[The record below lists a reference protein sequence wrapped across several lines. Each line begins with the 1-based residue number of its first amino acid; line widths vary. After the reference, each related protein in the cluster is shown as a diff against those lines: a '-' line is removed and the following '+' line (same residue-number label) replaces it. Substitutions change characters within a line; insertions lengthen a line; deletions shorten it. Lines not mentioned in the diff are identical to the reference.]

1 MCHYLQYIFSSKD
14 RTWRNLCANGKA
26 KNQNQTN
33 VIFELSGCTALK
45 TGVSDC
51 IIEITGRPLN
61 GSSSCSPVWPLS
73 HLEGHCQCWK
83 TSTGFRATY
92 APIQERACIF
102 QQGKLDSVS
111 HRLFLML
118 YFLRTADSYVKYTK
132 TVVNEPWQATACGN
146 PVKPRN
152 NRRVQFFLCG
162 KAAIVSPHSTL
173 TLTTH
178 CSVPLLPKTAR
189 KPYSMCE
196 SGPWL
201 YPSPLCPALLVM
213 TMIATVLWLKY
224 IVNIAYIATWSMCTQ
239 CSWPQRSFYSS
250 EAILNSWII

>member
-118 YFLRTADSYVKYTK
+118 YFLKTADSYVKYTK

-152 NRRVQFFLCG
+152 NRRVQFFFCAV
-162 KAAIVSPHSTL
+162 K
-173 TLTTH
+173 
-178 CSVPLLPKTAR
+178 PLLYHHTAR
-189 KPYSMCE
+189 WHLPPIVQCLCYRKQPGSLTVCV
-196 SGPWL
+196 SQVPGCI
-201 YPSPLCPALLVM
+201 PLHCVLLC
-213 TMIATVLWLKY
+213 W
-224 IVNIAYIATWSMCTQ
+224 WWQ
-239 CSWPQRSFYSS
+239 W
-250 EAILNSWII
+250 